1 MDQLLAMRAFVRVV
15 DAGTFTKAA
24 DLLALPNSSLSKLVQ
39 QLEEHLRVK
48 LLQRTT
54 RRVSVTPE
62 GATYYQK
69 AIRLLAELDEIDTGF
84 QVSQARPRG
93 RIRIDMG
100 SSIANNVLV
109 PMLPEFLARFPEIEI
124 DVGVS
129 DRMIDLIGDNVD
141 CVIRGGQLVDPSL
154 VARSIG
160 KTGWVTCA
168 SPTYLA
174 TYGVPR
180 HPDDLEKDH
189 RVVSYLSTQTSRVVP
204 LRFSKDDKL
213 IEIPGNATVR
223 INESN
228 GHVAAGLAGL
238 GIIQTFYYMVKAQIA
253 EGTLTPLLEDW
264 QPSPYPFYVVF
275 PQNRYLSNRQRIF
288 IDWLI
293 ERFPAMLV

>member
-100 SSIANNVLV
+100 SSVANNVLV

-160 KTGWVTCA
+160 RTEWVTCA
-168 SPTYLA
+168 SPAYLA
-174 TYGVPR
+174 AYGLPR
-180 HPDDLEKDH
+180 HPDDLEKSH

-204 LRFSKDDKL
+204 LRFSKDDQL

-228 GHVAAGLAGL
+228 GHVAAGLASL
-238 GIIQTFYYMVKAQIA
+238 GIIQTFSYMVKAQIA
-253 EGTLTPLLEDW
+253 EGRLTPLLEDW